1 MVDTLAPK
9 KVFTQRELNT
19 KLTPVS
25 EQVLRTKPRPSLL
38 DDRPKVVGT
47 ATSLI
52 DEQSRDFL
60 LDSAMPM
67 TKVATA
73 EQKQTAKSSVETIEE
88 KQTGMR
94 AEREV
99 PQGLGARP
107 GIMYAS
113 VGAQD
118 ITIDR
123 PVVVGEQGPEMI
135 VPVGKNKFT
144 VLSTDDLR
152 GLMARVDIRPK
163 LSEEEEMEQRKKF
176 YDLGRDDQ
184 MSLDQYLG
192 SAQAIRDTK
201 DYPTSLILYGS
212 VFNLGTLSPWSP
224 ANILSRFLCK

>member
-73 EQKQTAKSSVETIEE
+73 EQKQTAKSSEETIEK

-123 PVVVGEQGPEMI
+123 PLVVGERGPEMI

-201 DYPTSLILYGS
+201 D
-212 VFNLGTLSPWSP
+212 
-224 ANILSRFLCK
+224 

>member
-52 DEQSRDFL
+52 DEQSKDFL

-73 EQKQTAKSSVETIEE
+73 EQKQTAKSSEETIEE

-123 PVVVGEQGPEMI
+123 PLVVGERGPEMI

-201 DYPTSLILYGS
+201 D
-212 VFNLGTLSPWSP
+212 
-224 ANILSRFLCK
+224 

>member
-9 KVFTQRELNT
+9 KIFTQRELNT

-60 LDSAMPM
+60 LDSEMF
-67 TKVATA
+67 TSKVATA
-73 EQKQTAKSSVETIEE
+73 EQKQTAKSSEETIEE

-123 PVVVGEQGPEMI
+123 PLVVGERGPEMI

-201 DYPTSLILYGS
+201 D
-212 VFNLGTLSPWSP
+212 
-224 ANILSRFLCK
+224 

>member
-73 EQKQTAKSSVETIEE
+73 EQKQTAKSSEETIEE

-123 PVVVGEQGPEMI
+123 PLVVGERGPEMI

-201 DYPTSLILYGS
+201 D
-212 VFNLGTLSPWSP
+212 
-224 ANILSRFLCK
+224 

>member
-73 EQKQTAKSSVETIEE
+73 EQKQTAKSSEETIEE

-123 PVVVGEQGPEMI
+123 PLVVGERGPEMI

-152 GLMARVDIRPK
+152 GLMARVDVRPK
-163 LSEEEEMEQRKKF
+163 LSEKEEMEQRKKF

-201 DYPTSLILYGS
+201 D
-212 VFNLGTLSPWSP
+212 
-224 ANILSRFLCK
+224 

>member
-73 EQKQTAKSSVETIEE
+73 EQKQTAKSSEETIEE

-118 ITIDR
+118 VIIDR
-123 PVVVGEQGPEMI
+123 PLVVGEQ
-135 VPVGKNKFT
+135 GKNKFT

-201 DYPTSLILYGS
+201 D
-212 VFNLGTLSPWSP
+212 
-224 ANILSRFLCK
+224 

>member
-9 KVFTQRELNT
+9 KIFTQRELNT

-73 EQKQTAKSSVETIEE
+73 EQKQTAKSSEETIEE

-123 PVVVGEQGPEMI
+123 PLVVGERGPEMI

-201 DYPTSLILYGS
+201 D
-212 VFNLGTLSPWSP
+212 
-224 ANILSRFLCK
+224 

>member
-1 MVDTLAPK
+1 
-9 KVFTQRELNT
+9 
-19 KLTPVS
+19 
-25 EQVLRTKPRPSLL
+25 
-38 DDRPKVVGT
+38 
-47 ATSLI
+47 
-52 DEQSRDFL
+52 
-60 LDSAMPM
+60 M

-73 EQKQTAKSSVETIEE
+73 EQKQTAKSSEETIEE

-123 PVVVGEQGPEMI
+123 PLVVGEQGPEMI

-144 VLSTDDLR
+144 VLST
-152 GLMARVDIRPK
+152 
-163 LSEEEEMEQRKKF
+163 EEMEQRKKF

-201 DYPTSLILYGS
+201 D
-212 VFNLGTLSPWSP
+212 
-224 ANILSRFLCK
+224 

>member
-73 EQKQTAKSSVETIEE
+73 EQKQTAKSSEETIEE

-123 PVVVGEQGPEMI
+123 PLVV
-135 VPVGKNKFT
+135 
-144 VLSTDDLR
+144 
-152 GLMARVDIRPK
+152 
-163 LSEEEEMEQRKKF
+163 
-176 YDLGRDDQ
+176 
-184 MSLDQYLG
+184 
-192 SAQAIRDTK
+192 
-201 DYPTSLILYGS
+201 
-212 VFNLGTLSPWSP
+212 
-224 ANILSRFLCK
+224 

>member
-9 KVFTQRELNT
+9 KVFTQKELNT

-73 EQKQTAKSSVETIEE
+73 EQKQTAKSSEETIEE

-123 PVVVGEQGPEMI
+123 PLVVGERGPEMI

-201 DYPTSLILYGS
+201 D
-212 VFNLGTLSPWSP
+212 
-224 ANILSRFLCK
+224 

>member
-52 DEQSRDFL
+52 DEQSKDFL

-73 EQKQTAKSSVETIEE
+73 EQKQTAKSSEETIEE

-123 PVVVGEQGPEMI
+123 PLVVGERGPEMI

-152 GLMARVDIRPK
+152 GLMARVDVRPK
-163 LSEEEEMEQRKKF
+163 LSEKEEMEQRKKF

-201 DYPTSLILYGS
+201 D
-212 VFNLGTLSPWSP
+212 
-224 ANILSRFLCK
+224 

>member
-9 KVFTQRELNT
+9 KVFTQKELNT

-73 EQKQTAKSSVETIEE
+73 EQKQTAKSSEETIEE

-123 PVVVGEQGPEMI
+123 PLVVGEHGPEMI

-201 DYPTSLILYGS
+201 D
-212 VFNLGTLSPWSP
+212 
-224 ANILSRFLCK
+224 

>member
-73 EQKQTAKSSVETIEE
+73 EQKQTAKSSEETIEE

-123 PVVVGEQGPEMI
+123 PLVVGEHGPEMI

-201 DYPTSLILYGS
+201 D
-212 VFNLGTLSPWSP
+212 
-224 ANILSRFLCK
+224 

>member
-9 KVFTQRELNT
+9 KIFTQRELNT

-73 EQKQTAKSSVETIEE
+73 EQKQTAKSSEETIEE

-123 PVVVGEQGPEMI
+123 PLVVGEQGPEMI

-201 DYPTSLILYGS
+201 D
-212 VFNLGTLSPWSP
+212 
-224 ANILSRFLCK
+224 

>member
-73 EQKQTAKSSVETIEE
+73 EQKQTAKSSEETIEE

-118 ITIDR
+118 ITIDS
-123 PVVVGEQGPEMI
+123 PLVVGERGPEMI

-201 DYPTSLILYGS
+201 D
-212 VFNLGTLSPWSP
+212 
-224 ANILSRFLCK
+224 

>member
-1 MVDTLAPK
+1 
-9 KVFTQRELNT
+9 
-19 KLTPVS
+19 
-25 EQVLRTKPRPSLL
+25 
-38 DDRPKVVGT
+38 
-47 ATSLI
+47 
-52 DEQSRDFL
+52 
-60 LDSAMPM
+60 
-67 TKVATA
+67 
-73 EQKQTAKSSVETIEE
+73 
-88 KQTGMR
+88 MR

-123 PVVVGEQGPEMI
+123 PLVVGEQGPEMI

-201 DYPTSLILYGS
+201 D
-212 VFNLGTLSPWSP
+212 
-224 ANILSRFLCK
+224 

>member
-67 TKVATA
+67 SKVATA
-73 EQKQTAKSSVETIEE
+73 EQKQTAKSSEETIEE

-123 PVVVGEQGPEMI
+123 PLVVGERGPEMI

-201 DYPTSLILYGS
+201 D
-212 VFNLGTLSPWSP
+212 
-224 ANILSRFLCK
+224 